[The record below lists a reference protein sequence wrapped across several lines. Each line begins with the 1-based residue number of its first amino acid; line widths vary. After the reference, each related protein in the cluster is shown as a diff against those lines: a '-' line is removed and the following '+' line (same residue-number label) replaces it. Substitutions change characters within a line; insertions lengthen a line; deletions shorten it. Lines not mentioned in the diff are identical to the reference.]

1 MCPLNSVRR
10 YHLVG
15 QQIKSARH
23 KANLHPS
30 VIATLLGYA
39 DSDVIFDIEDGDLR
53 VPLDRLPQLAKAL
66 KLPLYNLHMIV
77 EGYYPGFTDKACE
90 IVGRSIGPCPEKK
103 ISMAIVLSAIG
114 RKSTLM

>member
-1 MCPLNSVRR
+1 MTLKPGRR
-10 YHLVG
+10 YPPVG

-30 VIATLLGYA
+30 VIASLLGYT
-39 DSDVIFDIEDGDLR
+39 DPNVIFAIEEGGLR

-90 IVGRSIGPCPEKK
+90 IVGCSIGPCPEKK
-103 ISMAIVLSAIG
+103 ISMAIVLSAIEQKG
-114 RKSTLM
+114 RPM